1 MKLLFKLCIWLAS
14 LVTKH
19 AVDAQAGEGPAPAS
33 TQAVSDT
40 SDLPQ
45 VLPIRGLTA
54 EDIQVL
60 REKFAIPEYKPGAN
74 IDQWITHSAYQGMIR
89 FLENHYRI

>member
-1 MKLLFKLCIWLAS
+1 MMKLLFKLCIWLAS
-14 LVTKH
+14 LVTKQEPEPVATPVEQP
-19 AVDAQAGEGPAPAS
+19 AVP
-33 TQAVSDT
+33 DT